1 MRNSNVSGSS
11 VSHFKRAFSNLMHSL
26 LATKG
31 ASPTIPAP
39 HVPLL
44 FVSIALLT
52 LVATTVWTLVGTV
65 APLALLHALAVGVF
79 LMVALGLLYQF
90 VPVVAM
96 APLQFQYL
104 AIVHAGIAT
113 AGTVC
118 IVLGFQEGAFALVRT
133 GGALALTGVGIELL
147 VLIATAMRGKP
158 PIPVRGSLL
167 ALLWLC
173 ATMVIGAWM
182 AELLYRGFPA
192 GWLIRYHVA
201 FGLVGFFVTIIT
213 AITFRLLR
221 MFERVNREPRAL
233 PVTIGSTVVA
243 VAIASGNVL
252 GGLAAVALAVLFGA
266 ELIAI
271 GRVRNPAYQR
281 ETFAYSA
288 LGSAA
293 ALAAALCYVFGM
305 IAPAIEILL
314 WLFIGTAI
322 IGYLQRIVPFI
333 WWIARSQREGARN
346 IPSLREMNNS
356 GLGYFI
362 LCTWTLAGLAW
373 IYRPYAHI
381 ALAVALLAYG
391 ALAVQ
396 LTRPF
401 LLRRAS
407 EVERAAD

>member
-1 MRNSNVSGSS
+1 
-11 VSHFKRAFSNLMHSL
+11 
-26 LATKG
+26 
-31 ASPTIPAP
+31 
-39 HVPLL
+39 
-44 FVSIALLT
+44 
-52 LVATTVWTLVGTV
+52 
-65 APLALLHALAVGVF
+65 
-79 LMVALGLLYQF
+79 MVALGLLYQF

-96 APLQFQYL
+96 APLQFPYL
-104 AIVHAGIAT
+104 AVVHAAIAT

-118 IVLGFQEGAFALVRT
+118 IVLGFQESAFALVRT
-133 GGALALTGVGIELL
+133 GGALALTGLGIELL

-173 ATMVIGAWM
+173 ATMAIGSWM
-182 AELLYRGFPA
+182 AELLYRGFPVSR
-192 GWLIRYHVA
+192 LIRYHAA
-201 FGLVGFFVTIIT
+201 FGLAGFFVTIIT

-243 VAIASGNVL
+243 VALASGNIL
-252 GGLAAVALAVLFGA
+252 GGLAAVALAALFGG

-271 GRVRNPAYQR
+271 GRARNPAYQR

-288 LGSAA
+288 FGAVA
-293 ALAAALCYVFGM
+293 ALAAALCYVSGLVG
-305 IAPAIEILL
+305 AAIEILL
-314 WLFIGTAI
+314 WLFIGTTI

-381 ALAVALLAYG
+381 ASVVALVAYG

-396 LTRPF
+396 LARPF
-401 LLRRAS
+401 ILRKTAPVRAQNG
-407 EVERAAD
+407 

>member
-1 MRNSNVSGSS
+1 
-11 VSHFKRAFSNLMHSL
+11 MHSL

-31 ASPTIPAP
+31 ASPTIPPP
-39 HVPLL
+39 HIPLL
-44 FVSIALLT
+44 FVSIAFLT
-52 LVATTVWTLVGTV
+52 LVVTTVWALVGTIV
-65 APLALLHALAVGVF
+65 PLALLHALAVGVF

-90 VPVVAM
+90 VPVVSM
-96 APLQFQYL
+96 APLRFPHL
-104 AIVHAGIAT
+104 AIAHAGVAT

-118 IVLGFQEGAFALVRT
+118 IVLGFQESAFALIRT
-133 GGALALTGVGIELL
+133 GGALALTGLGIEFL
-147 VLIATAMRGKP
+147 VLMATAMRGKA
-158 PIPVRGSLL
+158 PISVRGSLL

-173 ATMVIGAWM
+173 ATIAIGSWM

-192 GWLIRYHVA
+192 GWLIRYHAA

-243 VAIASGNVL
+243 IALGSGNIL

-271 GRVRNPAYQR
+271 GRARNPAYQR

-293 ALAAALCYVFGM
+293 AFAAALCYAFGM
-305 IAPAIEILL
+305 VAPAVELLL

-333 WWIARSQREGARN
+333 WWIARSRREGARN
-346 IPSLREMNNS
+346 VPSLREMNNS

-381 ALAVALLAYG
+381 ASIVALVAYG
-391 ALAVQ
+391 ALALQ
-396 LTRPF
+396 LARPF
-401 LLRRAS
+401 ILRK
-407 EVERAAD
+407 AAPVVSQEG

>member
-1 MRNSNVSGSS
+1 MQTL
-11 VSHFKRAFSNLMHSL
+11 A
-26 LATKG
+26 ATKG
-31 ASPTIPAP
+31 GGPTIPPP
-39 HVPLL
+39 HIPLL
-44 FVSIALLT
+44 FVAIALLT
-52 LVATTVWTLVGTV
+52 LVVTTVWTLVGTIV
-65 APLALLHALAVGVF
+65 PLALLHALAVGVF

-96 APLQFQYL
+96 APLQFPNL

-118 IVLGFQEGAFALVRT
+118 IVLGFQENAFALVRT
-133 GGALALTGVGIELL
+133 GGTLALTGLGIELL
-147 VLIATAMRGKP
+147 VLIATVVRGKP
-158 PIPVRGSLL
+158 PVPVRGSLL

-173 ATMVIGAWM
+173 ATMAIGSWM

-233 PVTIGSTVVA
+233 PATVGSAVVA
-243 VAIASGNVL
+243 VALASGNRL
-252 GGLAAVALAVLFGA
+252 GGVAAVALAALFAA
-266 ELIAI
+266 ELIII
-271 GRVRNPAYQR
+271 GRARNPAYQR
-281 ETFAYSA
+281 ETFVYSA
-288 LGSAA
+288 FGAVA
-293 ALAAALCYVFGM
+293 ALAAGLCYVSGL
-305 IAPAIEILL
+305 IGAAIEILL
-314 WLFIGTAI
+314 WLFIGTAV

-362 LCTWTLAGLAW
+362 LCTWTLAGLTW

-381 ALAVALLAYG
+381 ASIVALVACG

-396 LTRPF
+396 LARPF
-401 LLRRAS
+401 ILKKTTPLPAQGG
-407 EVERAAD
+407 